1 MLDTQKI
8 HDQFKRLWKSQKI
21 QTKKELQKELN
32 HITNQ
37 MYYMTTNKQNCVNET
52 LVSNSDMRDFFT
64 TNKVHSTTKKMLLK
78 KNTKKLCTCILI

>member
-1 MLDTQKI
+1 
-8 HDQFKRLWKSQKI
+8 
-21 QTKKELQKELN
+21 
-32 HITNQ
+32 